1 MIENNRD
8 AKDDDR
14 GVPPEASR
22 TDGRP
27 RVLIAED
34 DNEMRRLLVK
44 VLRADGYAAVE
55 CRDGIE
61 LFGHLEAFVG
71 RQADLDF
78 DAIISDILMP
88 GPTGLEILEALH
100 DRTGFPPVILI
111 TAFGDKG
118 THARAEKA
126 GAAAVLDKPFG
137 IDELLA
143 KVHEIAPIAVA
154 KREEGGRQTSGEPP
168 ERRI

>member
-8 AKDDDR
+8 FEDADR
-14 GVPPEASR
+14 EVPAGAPG
-22 TDGRP
+22 TDGCP

-34 DNEMRRLLVK
+34 DNEMRQLLVK
-44 VLRADGYAAVE
+44 VLRADGYAVVE
-55 CRDGIE
+55 CRNGID
-61 LFGHLEAFVG
+61 LFGQLEAFVG
-71 RQADLDF
+71 RQATLDF
-78 DAIISDILMP
+78 DAIISDIWMP

-100 DRTGFPPVILI
+100 DRTGFPPMILI

-118 THARAEKA
+118 IHARAEKA

-143 KVHEIAPIAVA
+143 KLHEIAPIAVA
-154 KREEGGRQTSGEPP
+154 KREEGGRQISGEPP

>member
-8 AKDDDR
+8 FEDANR
-14 GVPPEASR
+14 EVPPGAPG

-27 RVLIAED
+27 RVLLAED
-34 DNEMRRLLVK
+34 DNEMRQLLVK
-44 VLRADGYAAVE
+44 VLHADGYAAVE
-55 CRDGIE
+55 CRDGID

-143 KVHEIAPIAVA
+143 KLHEIAPPLLL
-154 KREEGGRQTSGEPP
+154 K
-168 ERRI
+168 ERRT

>member
-8 AKDDDR
+8 SEDADR
-14 GVPPEASR
+14 EVPPGAPR

-34 DNEMRRLLVK
+34 DNEMRQLLVK
-44 VLRADGYAAVE
+44 VVRADGYAAVE
-55 CRDGIE
+55 CRDGID

-137 IDELLA
+137 IEELLA
-143 KVHEIAPIAVA
+143 KLREIAP
-154 KREEGGRQTSGEPP
+154 P
-168 ERRI
+168 

>member
-1 MIENNRD
+1 MIQNNRD
-8 AKDDDR
+8 SKDDDW
-14 GVPPEASR
+14 GVPPAGPR

-34 DNEMRRLLVK
+34 DEEMRQLLAK
-44 VLRADGYAAVE
+44 VLYADGYAVVE
-55 CRDGIE
+55 CRDGVD
-61 LFGHLEAFVG
+61 LFGRLEAFVG
-71 RQADLDF
+71 REAALDF
-78 DAIISDILMP
+78 DAIISDIWMP

-100 DRTGFPPVILI
+100 DRTGFPPMILI

-118 THARAEKA
+118 IHARAEKA

-143 KVHEIAPIAVA
+143 KLHEIV
-154 KREEGGRQTSGEPP
+154 PP
-168 ERRI
+168 

>member
-1 MIENNRD
+1 MIQDNHD
-8 AKDDDR
+8 SKDDDR
-14 GVPPEASR
+14 GLPPAGPR

-34 DNEMRRLLVK
+34 DDAMRRLLVK

-55 CRDGIE
+55 CRDGMD

-71 RQADLDF
+71 REAALDF

-100 DRTGFPPVILI
+100 GRTGFPPVILI

-118 THARAEKA
+118 IHARAEEA
-126 GAAAVLDKPFG
+126 GAAAVLDKPFA
-137 IDELLA
+137 IEDLLT
-143 KVHEIAPIAVA
+143 KLHEIV
-154 KREEGGRQTSGEPP
+154 PP
-168 ERRI
+168 

>member
-1 MIENNRD
+1 MIENNCD

-14 GVPPEASR
+14 GVLPEASR

-34 DNEMRRLLVK
+34 DNEMRRLLLK

-111 TAFGDKG
+111 TAFGDKA

-154 KREEGGRQTSGEPP
+154 KRGEGGRQTSGEPP